1 MQGSLFF
8 TIFVLRSR
16 LYNHHISLYYK
27 AMLDLLLHIV
37 YQSYLFHYHPLA
49 KKWIRMN
56 CLKLHF
62 PPPLRDV
69 PLAKSFLVGP
79 SKGLLGLK
87 SVLIFLFS

>member
-8 TIFVLRSR
+8 TIFVAV
-16 LYNHHISLYYK
+16 YITIISPLYYK

>member
-8 TIFVLRSR
+8 TIFVAV
-16 LYNHHISLYYK
+16 YITIISPFISK

>member
-8 TIFVLRSR
+8 TIFVAV
-16 LYNHHISLYYK
+16 YITIISPFYYK

>member
-8 TIFVLRSR
+8 TIFVAV
-16 LYNHHISLYYK
+16 YITIIFSLYYK

>member
-8 TIFVLRSR
+8 TIFVAV
-16 LYNHHISLYYK
+16 YITIISPFINK

>member
-8 TIFVLRSR
+8 TIFVAV
-16 LYNHHISLYYK
+16 YITIISPFIIK

>member
-8 TIFVLRSR
+8 TIFVAV
-16 LYNHHISLYYK
+16 YITIISPFINYK